1 METQFEGVRSTGQSK
16 GDNDLDMAKKLMH
29 MERDLSQ
36 LNKEYKQDVHE
47 IKQGVKDSDL
57 ILKNLRHQV
66 EQSYASNEFKA
77 QEVASNQADSL
88 QSLQLRVD
96 QQERLTR
103 KVNNDLESQY
113 AQVRDLNRQ
122 FQMQTVSRI
131 D

>member
-1 METQFEGVRSTGQSK
+1 
-16 GDNDLDMAKKLMH
+16 MAKKLMH

-47 IKQGVKDSDL
+47 IQQRVKDSDL